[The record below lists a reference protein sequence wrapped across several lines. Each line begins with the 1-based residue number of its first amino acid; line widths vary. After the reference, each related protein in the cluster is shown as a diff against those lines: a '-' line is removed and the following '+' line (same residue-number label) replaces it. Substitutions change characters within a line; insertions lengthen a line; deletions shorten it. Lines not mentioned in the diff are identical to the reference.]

1 MSNHTETVAEE
12 ETNKISLILEEG
24 KLVNLPISRKMAD
37 RLVVKQF
44 LNVCGDPD
52 YPDHGLHVDADEMWS
67 GDLVEELL
75 KDIVGNQ
82 KS

>member
-1 MSNHTETVAEE
+1 
-12 ETNKISLILEEG
+12 
-24 KLVNLPISRKMAD
+24 MAD